1 MALFINL
8 QEKNESIQRERIGKI
23 IKRVVEKTPERTDS
37 I

>member
-1 MALFINL
+1 MNL
-8 QEKNESIQRERIGKI
+8 QEKNESIQRERIGKR